1 MDSTK
6 LVLTVPVAVLL
17 MEVCCI
23 FISCLSFSGCGSDTQ
38 AVTISA
44 SKLQE
49 ARTMN
54 K

>member
-6 LVLTVPVAVLL
+6 LVLTVPAALL

-23 FISCLSFSGCGSDTQ
+23 FVSCLSFSGCGSDTQ

>member
-6 LVLTVPVAVLL
+6 LLLTVPVALL

-23 FISCLSFSGCGSDTQ
+23 FISCLSFSGSGSDTQ
-38 AVTISA
+38 AVTMRA
-44 SKLQE
+44 RKLQE
-49 ARTMN
+49 ARTRN